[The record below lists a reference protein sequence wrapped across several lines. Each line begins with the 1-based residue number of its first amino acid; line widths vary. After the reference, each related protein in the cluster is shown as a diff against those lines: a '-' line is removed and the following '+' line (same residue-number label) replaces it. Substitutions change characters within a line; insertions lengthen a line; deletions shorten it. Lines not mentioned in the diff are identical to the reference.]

1 MKTVAVLKNDRTEK
15 NAKKSEH
22 ANRLL
27 RIFERHLQ
35 DDVSSVAA
43 AINDFL
49 QQTVKIVEE
58 NDLFR
63 VGFALKKIAEAIEL
77 ELVRVAFDALQ
88 FRIHFPGAASVNPF
102 SYLFHHR

>member
-22 ANRLL
+22 RIALL

-35 DDVSSVAA
+35 DDVSSVAT
-43 AINDFL
+43 AINDFF

-63 VGFALKKIAEAIEL
+63 VGL
-77 ELVRVAFDALQ
+77 
-88 FRIHFPGAASVNPF
+88 P
-102 SYLFHHR
+102 

>member
-27 RIFERHLQ
+27 RIFQRHLK
-35 DDVSSVAA
+35 DDVPSVAA
-43 AINDFL
+43 AINDLF
-49 QQTVKIVEE
+49 QQTVKIVKK

-63 VGFALKKIAEAIEL
+63 FVFALKQIAKAIEL
-77 ELVRVAFDALQ
+77 EVVRVAFDALQ
-88 FRIHFPGAASVNPF
+88 FRIHFPGGASVNPF
-102 SYLFHHR
+102 S